1 MSLDG
6 RVALVTGASRGIG
19 RASAIALAE
28 EGARVAVGYRQ
39 DKDGALQVAETCEG
53 ASVVHID
60 ITDPES
66 VAACFDEVEH
76 SLGAVEILVNNAGIT
91 KDRLLIRMSE
101 KDWSDVIETNLTGA
115 FRVTKR
121 AIPLMLKARWGRVIS
136 IGSVVGSQG
145 NPAQANYAAAKAGL
159 IGFTKALAREV
170 ANHGITANVV
180 APGYVET
187 ELTGELSEAQRAAL
201 TERIGLK
208 RPATAD
214 EVGEAVRFCARSS
227 YLTGQVIAIDGGLS

>member
-6 RVALVTGASRGIG
+6 RVAFVTGASRGIG

-28 EGARVAVGYRQ
+28 EGALVAIGYRQ
-39 DKDGALQVAETCEG
+39 DKDGALQVATSCKG

-121 AIPLMLKARWGRVIS
+121 AIPSMLKARWGRVIT

-187 ELTGELSEAQRAAL
+187 ELTGELTEPQRVAL
-201 TERIGLK
+201 IERIGLK
-208 RPATAD
+208 RPASAE
-214 EVGEAVRFCARSS
+214 EVAEAVRFCARSS
-227 YLTGQVIAIDGGLS
+227 YLTGQVISIDGGLS

>member
-1 MSLDG
+1 MSLEG

-28 EGARVAVGYRQ
+28 EGARVAIGYRQ
-39 DKDGALQVAETCEG
+39 DKDGALQTAESCKDG
-53 ASVVHID
+53 QVVHID
-60 ITDPES
+60 ITEAES

-76 SLGAVEILVNNAGIT
+76 NLGDVEILVNNAGIT

-101 KDWSDVIETNLTGA
+101 ADWADVLETNLTGA

-121 AIPLMLKARWGRVIS
+121 AIPSMLKSRWGRVIS

-145 NPAQANYAAAKAGL
+145 NPAQTNYAASKAGL

-187 ELTGELSEAQRAAL
+187 ELTAAELSEPQRAAL
-201 TERIGLK
+201 VDRIPLG
-208 RPATAD
+208 RPASPE
-214 EVGEAVRFCARSS
+214 EVAEAVRFCARAS
-227 YLTGQVIAIDGGLS
+227 YLTGQVIAIDGGL

>member
-1 MSLDG
+1 MTLDG

-28 EGARVAVGYRQ
+28 EGARVAIGYRQ
-39 DKDGALQVAETCEG
+39 DKDGALQVAESCKD
-53 ASVVHID
+53 AVVVHID
-60 ITDPES
+60 VTDPES

-76 SLGAVEILVNNAGIT
+76 SVGDVEILVNNAGIT

-101 KDWSDVIETNLTGA
+101 KDWTDVLETNLTGS

-121 AIPLMLKARWGRVIS
+121 AIPSMLKARWGRIIT

-145 NPAQANYAAAKAGL
+145 NPAQTNYAAAKAGL
-159 IGFTKALAREV
+159 IGFTKSLAREV
-170 ANHGITANVV
+170 ASHGITANVV

-187 ELTGELSEAQRAAL
+187 ELTAVLSQAQRTAL
-201 TERIGLK
+201 IERIPLK
-208 RPATAD
+208 RQASAE
-214 EVGEAVRFCARSS
+214 EVAEAVRFCARSS
-227 YLTGQVIAIDGGLS
+227 YLTGQVISIDGGLS